1 MCRSVPSDE
10 EPQMSNT
17 VEPQAQPA
25 IPSPFRVPAVPS
37 PARAARLEALRLE
50 LFHLID
56 DIVTARGEQLSAS
69 RARFDVAWK
78 ELTAEIDEEP
88 A

>member
-1 MCRSVPSDE
+1 
-10 EPQMSNT
+10 MSNT
-17 VEPQAQPA
+17 IEPQAQPA
-25 IPSPFRVPAVPS
+25 IPVPFRGPAVPS
-37 PARAARLEALRLE
+37 PARAARLEELRLE